1 MTLRVLVVS
10 DVRVIQE
17 GLQSVLERQAGSV
30 SVSTSDVPHATE
42 RCQWV
47 DPDVILFDAARPGSR
62 ERLRELVAFAPRAKI
77 VALGAAE
84 ADDNALALAP
94 TGSEAV
100 CCVSASA
107 ASGELMRVL
116 ERITGTERSLPRAA
130 ALLCRQALGA
140 RRGARRAL
148 SVQDLPLYL
157 PLSPRELQI
166 AQLIDRGLS
175 NKEIARELGIETA
188 TVKNHVHNL
197 CEKLSVHRRGQAA
210 ARIRALLGQK
220 AVPADLIQAGHA

>member
-1 MTLRVLVVS
+1 MILRVLIVS

-17 GLQSVLERQAGSV
+17 GLQSVLERQAGIV
-30 SVSTSDVPHATE
+30 SVSTSDVLHAAE
-42 RCQWV
+42 LCRGV
-47 DPDVILFDAARPGSR
+47 DPDVILLDAAHHESG
-62 ERLRELVAFAPRAKI
+62 EQLRQLVASAPQTKI
-77 VALGAAE
+77 VAFGAPE
-84 ADDNALALAP
+84 TDESALAP
-94 TGSEAV
+94 TAPEVV

-107 ASGELMRVL
+107 ESGELMRVL
-116 ERITGTERSLPRAA
+116 ERITASAQPRGAQRSLPPTAA
-130 ALLCRQALGA
+130 SLCRRALSA
-140 RRGARRAL
+140 RRGAPRAL
-148 SVQDLPLYL
+148 STQDL

-210 ARIRALLGQK
+210 ARIRAMLGQK